1 MKVVT
6 KAELSEVLRARQEEM
21 TSAWARRIRQSSDRY
36 QLLTIEEIE
45 RSVRELVLGLA
56 MAIES
61 GDYGPLSASLTATG
75 TMRAASGFEPAEV
88 QRALLMGCDA
98 AYPVLEEAFG
108 ANAQD
113 LVWSVTQVEK
123 ALHRSLN
130 LLQGVMKDAQV
141 QQRESEAEY
150 ARHRLERT
158 ERRLQALLKALGIGA
173 IAVDRDKIVTWT
185 DEIGGSARCGLLTRG
200 EVINGEAAPGLRAD
214 ILTEALVTG
223 RTHRAKRQ
231 GECDIWM
238 AFPVFAEDGQ
248 LLEVMGLLGRP
259 NPVPSE
265 DAEA

>member
-1 MKVVT
+1 MVT

-75 TMRAASGFEPAEV
+75 AMRAASGFEPAEV

-185 DEIGGSARCGLLTRG
+185 DEVGGSAKCGLLTRG

-223 RTHRAKRQ
+223 RTHRAKRH
-231 GECDIWM
+231 GECDLWM